1 MHAAALR
8 TWYKSS
14 DVPGPK
20 DSGFIINVSRYYQS
34 FVTTQSSPINP
45 PFPPRYL
52 CLTNLFQGNAE
63 LLSISSDDSIWKSED
78 EDIGDTKSEGKHEH
92 LFL

>member
-1 MHAAALR
+1 MFLVQKTPALQ
-8 TWYKSS
+8 SMC
-14 DVPGPK
+14 PG
-20 DSGFIINVSRYYQS
+20 IIRGPTS

-45 PFPPRYL
+45 PCYL